1 MTYRSQDLHLC
12 AGSESA
18 SVFWHI
24 ISSQQVGKPDHFYLL
39 AAYLQDK
46 KICRNLKIFPD
57 NLDNNTESVRML
69 NFIFKGWSKVWC
81 LCSSSGQNG
90 CCEARRECIHT
101 HIHGY
106 AVSRLPELWIKSS
119 SSLKRMHIQAE
130 LLLWIG
136 SGHTWGPVHVVG
148 CISVQPW
155 GHSLWNS
162 PGIHTAHRQ
171 SSVRSYSSFQVV
183 LSAKCI
189 SILPHHFIR
198 MRLILFQGCAAISGC
213 IILTH
218 PGGRAAVSAVVPQPW
233 STQDSC
239 GSWVSHSCSACPGHH
254 FWPEQSLPE
263 PDSGNSF
270 LLSLVLDK
278 QA

>member
-162 PGIHTAHRQ
+162 PGIHTATAHSKWYFQPSVFPFCHTISSGWGSSSSRGVLPFLGALSWPTQVAELLWVLWCLSHEAHRTAVA
-171 SSVRSYSSFQVV
+171 SGSVTPAVHALDTTSGLSRASLNQTQATPSF
-183 LSAKCI
+183 
-189 SILPHHFIR
+189 F
-198 MRLILFQGCAAISGC
+198 
-213 IILTH
+213 
-218 PGGRAAVSAVVPQPW
+218 PW
-233 STQDSC
+233 
-239 GSWVSHSCSACPGHH
+239 
-254 FWPEQSLPE
+254 F
-263 PDSGNSF
+263 
-270 LLSLVLDK
+270 
-278 QA
+278 